1 MCNLYL
7 NLSRLKILKYGR
19 GFCSLT
25 LCLELVKEINSIT
38 DLLIKLGEVIKV
50 TLDLFYG
57 KVDKHASDLG
67 SSLLSNELFNILID
81 ELSNNRLV
89 VGVLRNDGWEITES
103 LLIVGVYHKVSAGK
117 RCLRTTNHTSC
128 YNDLLSYLR
137 S

>member
-1 MCNLYL
+1 M
-7 NLSRLKILKYGR
+7 
-19 GFCSLT
+19 T

-38 DLLIKLGEVIKV
+38 DLLIKLGEVIQV

-89 VGVLRNDGWEITES
+89 VGVLRNDGWEIAES